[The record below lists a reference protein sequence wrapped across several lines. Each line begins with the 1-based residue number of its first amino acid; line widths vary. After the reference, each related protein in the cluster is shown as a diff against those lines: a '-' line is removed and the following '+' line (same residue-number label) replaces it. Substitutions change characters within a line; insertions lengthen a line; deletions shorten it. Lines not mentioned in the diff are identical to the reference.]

1 LVVEEAGREKLLGTF
16 VRLRVRC
23 MKTALFFYTGTGN
36 SLWTAR
42 TLAAK
47 LGDAE
52 IHPISAT
59 DGGPLPGRVEAVGLV
74 FPVHIWGVPGRVID
88 FVNSL
93 ANAPSCYYF
102 AVAVHAGQ
110 VAATL
115 LQLER
120 LLKSKGI
127 SLSCGFEIAMPSN
140 YIPWGGPGPQ
150 EKRARRYEEAGRKI
164 ERIAGLVSRRE
175 EGPVEKGPLW
185 QNILFT
191 VLNRLSFSRV
201 PRLDK
206 GFWVDG
212 KCNACG
218 ICGTICP
225 CGNIDL
231 VEGRPVWRHR
241 CEQCLACIQWCPAEA
256 IQYGRKTSGY
266 ERYRHPEVT
275 LREMLAVAAIR
286 ENQDGTKG
294 EMEDAVR
301 I

>member
-1 LVVEEAGREKLLGTF
+1 MEEAGRKKLLGTF

-23 MKTALFFYTGTGN
+23 MKTDLFFYTGTGN

-52 IHPISAT
+52 IHPISAIF
-59 DGGPLPGRVEAVGLV
+59 GNPVLGRTGAIGLV

-88 FVNSL
+88 FLNSF
-93 ANAPSCYYF
+93 ANAPSRYYF

-115 LQLER
+115 LQLKR
-120 LLKSKGI
+120 LMKARGML
-127 SLSCGFEIAMPSN
+127 LSCGFEIAMPSN

-150 EKRARRYEEAGRKI
+150 EKRARRFEEAGKKI
-164 ERIAGLVSRRE
+164 ERIAGLISRRE

-185 QNILFT
+185 QNVLFT
-191 VLNRLSFSRV
+191 GLNRLSFSRV
-201 PRLDK
+201 PGLDK

-231 VEGRPVWRHR
+231 LEGKPVWRHH

-256 IQYGRKTSGY
+256 IQYGRRTSGY

-275 LREMLAVAAIR
+275 LREMLAIAAMR
-286 ENQDGTKG
+286 ENKNRKK
-294 EMEDAVR
+294 EVVEDVIR

>member
-1 LVVEEAGREKLLGTF
+1 
-16 VRLRVRC
+16 
-23 MKTALFFYTGTGN
+23 MKTDLFFYTGTGN

-42 TLAAK
+42 TLAGK
-47 LGDAE
+47 LGDSAL
-52 IHPISAT
+52 HPIST
-59 DGGPLPGRVEAVGLV
+59 ISGRPAGSGAEAIGLV

-93 ANAPSCYYF
+93 ANAPSRYYF

-115 LQLER
+115 LQLKG
-120 LLKSKGI
+120 LMKAKGI
-127 SLSCGFEIAMPSN
+127 PLSCGFEIAMPSN
-140 YIPWGGPGPQ
+140 YIPWGGPGPL
-150 EKRARRYEEAGRKI
+150 EKRTRRFEEAGMKI
-164 ERIAGLVSRRE
+164 DRIAGLVSRRE
-175 EGPVEKGPLW
+175 QGPVEKGPLW
-185 QNILFT
+185 QNVLFT
-191 VLNRLSFSRV
+191 GLNRLSFSHVPGLDRGFRV
-201 PRLDK
+201 DE
-206 GFWVDG
+206 

-256 IQYGRKTSGY
+256 IQYGKKTVGY

-275 LREMLAVAAIR
+275 LREMLAIAVIR
-286 ENQDGTKG
+286 ENKG
-294 EMEDAVR
+294 EMEGEEKNAVR